1 MEAPPDA
8 PIAGHTQGDNIGQ
21 RARQQAKAAHVN
33 RPCEQYRRRDIV
45 EQQNSRG
52 HITDHLRQ
60 ANSSKPQST
69 AGEGPHPL
77 STQCSAGSWVSRWT
91 SINITINTSNS
102 DQSTWTIT
110 ARASTGKPSSTSA
123 SPTGP
128 DSSPAPSETPHTV
141 PDSSRRAWVAMTA
154 PCRCSGN

>member
-69 AGEGPHPL
+69 AGEGPHPA
-77 STQCSAGSWVSRWT
+77 QHWCSAGSWVSRWT

-110 ARASTGKPSSTSA
+110 ARASTR
-123 SPTGP
+123 
-128 DSSPAPSETPHTV
+128 SPAARAPAPQGLIHLQ
-141 PDSSRRAWVAMTA
+141 RRQKHHIQSQTA
-154 PCRCSGN
+154 PDELGLP

>member
-69 AGEGPHPL
+69 AGEGPHPAQHL
-77 STQCSAGSWVSRWT
+77 VQRRKLGQQMDVNKHHHKHQQQRPVDMDDHRPGQHQEAQQHQRQPPQGLIHLQRRQKHH
-91 SINITINTSNS
+91 I
-102 DQSTWTIT
+102 QSQ
-110 ARASTGKPSSTSA
+110 
-123 SPTGP
+123 
-128 DSSPAPSETPHTV
+128 
-141 PDSSRRAWVAMTA
+141 TA
-154 PCRCSGN
+154 PDELGLP